1 VVALLSGGSSTVSA
15 QSAALMHA
23 YQTFDT
29 ARSAHRVN
37 DALTAGDEALKL
49 TAAEGGTPRDL
60 EDLCMSLGE
69 LASAA
74 GDDQRALAYYE
85 RALSLQE
92 TELGPEHP
100 ELVPTLEAIARVDV
114 RTRNYPDGA
123 AALKRALTIE
133 RAIFGE
139 THENVLSTLD
149 ELRALYQAANDAD
162 GIAQTTAELAAA
174 ATKRRGLAGVQ
185 GRLVV
190 DSKRYSIQNGFA
202 TVRVFYGTNR
212 LPTGDTRPAEVYGTG
227 NGALQTGY
235 LDVTIPQVHQLA
247 ELEVAQEWSDYTI
260 RIDKTE
266 QRKKYILLDSV
277 TPLSRPDFITALRKA
292 VGGSPGKDVFVFVHG
307 FNQTFEDA
315 ARRTAQLAYDLDFDG
330 TPMMYSWP
338 SQGHLY
344 SYFTDQEV
352 IEPTG
357 PRLAEFL
364 DIVTSASG
372 AERVHLVAHSMGN
385 RVMIAALEIYLKA
398 HPRKADRAAFGQ
410 LVFTAPD
417 VDRKDFVAAFA
428 SLRGI
433 AERTTLYASD
443 SDLALR
449 ASKTV
454 HGEPRAGSA
463 GEGIIRL
470 PGLDTI
476 DMSGLPADALGH
488 SYYAASG
495 GAVYDLLHL
504 LWRNDPPGSPQRCNT
519 SAGKAVD
526 PVPLWR
532 FNVDKCKG
540 SDLLEAG
547 VLMKQY
553 QNQRPTQI
561 VQLVTAQ
568 IAALTDP
575 TQRQAAELV
584 LTRLNALLGVA
595 N

>member
-1 VVALLSGGSSTVSA
+1 L
-15 QSAALMHA
+15 
-23 YQTFDT
+23 
-29 ARSAHRVN
+29 
-37 DALTAGDEALKL
+37 
-49 TAAEGGTPRDL
+49 
-60 EDLCMSLGE
+60 
-69 LASAA
+69 
-74 GDDQRALAYYE
+74 
-85 RALSLQE
+85 
-92 TELGPEHP
+92 
-100 ELVPTLEAIARVDV
+100 
-114 RTRNYPDGA
+114 
-123 AALKRALTIE
+123 
-133 RAIFGE
+133 
-139 THENVLSTLD
+139 
-149 ELRALYQAANDAD
+149 
-162 GIAQTTAELAAA
+162 
-174 ATKRRGLAGVQ
+174 
-185 GRLVV
+185 
-190 DSKRYSIQNGFA
+190 
-202 TVRVFYGTNR
+202 
-212 LPTGDTRPAEVYGTG
+212 
-227 NGALQTGY
+227 
-235 LDVTIPQVHQLA
+235 
-247 ELEVAQEWSDYTI
+247 
-260 RIDKTE
+260 
-266 QRKKYILLDSV
+266 RKKYILLDSV
-277 TPLSRPDFITALRKA
+277 TPLSRQDFVTALRKQIS
-292 VGGSPGKDVFVFVHG
+292 GSPGKDVFVFVHG

-547 VLMKQY
+547 VLMIEGCVLHRADRRADPRR
-553 QNQRPTQI
+553 RPRGRRCGRARPDPGVRHGALHRGGRTFLLSTGRAVDRSRRCTRQ
-561 VQLVTAQ
+561 VS
-568 IAALTDP
+568 AADRP
-575 TQRQAAELV
+575 GCRQTGGTV
-584 LTRLNALLGVA
+584 HQSRDRRIGRSGQGHG
-595 N
+595 

>member
-1 VVALLSGGSSTVSA
+1 MRS
-15 QSAALMHA
+15 
-23 YQTFDT
+23 YQAFDT
-29 ARSAHRVN
+29 ARSEHRVN
-37 DALTAGDEALKL
+37 DALKAGDGALTL

-60 EDLCMSLGE
+60 EDLCVSLGD

-74 GDDQRALAYYE
+74 GDDKRALAYYQ

-92 TELGPEHP
+92 ADLGPEHP
-100 ELVPTLEAIARVDV
+100 DLVPTLDAIAHVDV
-114 RTRNYPDGA
+114 RTRSYAEGE
-123 AALKRALTIE
+123 AALKRALAIE
-133 RAIFGE
+133 RATFGE
-139 THENVLSTLD
+139 THENVLATLD
-149 ELRALYQAANDAD
+149 ELRAVYQAANDAD
-162 GIAQTTAELAAA
+162 GVAQTTVELAAA

-190 DSKRYSIQNGFA
+190 DSKRYSIKNGFA

-212 LPTGDTRPAEVYGTG
+212 VPSGATRPAAVYGTG
-227 NGALQTGY
+227 NGTLQTGY

-247 ELEVAQEWSDYTI
+247 ELEVPQEWSAYTVQ
-260 RIDKTE
+260 IDRTE
-266 QRKKYILLDSV
+266 LRKKYILLDSV
-277 TPLSRPDFITALRKA
+277 TPLGREDFITALRRQIS
-292 VGGSPGKDVFVFVHG
+292 GSPGKDVFVFVHG

-344 SYFTDQEV
+344 SYFTDQLV

-357 PRLAEFL
+357 PRFAEFL
-364 DIVTSASG
+364 DIVTAASG

-385 RVMIAALEIYLKA
+385 RVLIAALENYLKS
-398 HPRKADRAAFGQ
+398 HPRNPSRPAFGQ

-417 VDRKDFVAAFA
+417 VDRKDFVDAFA

-449 ASKTV
+449 ASRTV

-463 GEGIIRL
+463 GVDIIRL

-584 LTRLNALLGVA
+584 LTRLNSLLGAA